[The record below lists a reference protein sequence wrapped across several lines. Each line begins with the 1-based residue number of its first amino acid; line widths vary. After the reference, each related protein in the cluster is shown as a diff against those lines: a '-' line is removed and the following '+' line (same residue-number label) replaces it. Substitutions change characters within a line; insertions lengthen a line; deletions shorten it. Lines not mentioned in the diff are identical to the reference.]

1 MSFTELAL
9 HIVTISILKL
19 QLIGHSF
26 DVEAVYTLS
35 LTVAIT
41 LVDAL
46 TT

>member
-19 QLIGHSF
+19 KLISHSF
-26 DVEAVYTLS
+26 DVEAVYTLR